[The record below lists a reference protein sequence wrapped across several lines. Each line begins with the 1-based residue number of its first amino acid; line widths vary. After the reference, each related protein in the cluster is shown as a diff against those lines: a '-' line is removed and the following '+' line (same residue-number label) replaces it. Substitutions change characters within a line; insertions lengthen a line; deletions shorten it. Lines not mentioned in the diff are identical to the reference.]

1 MKDKYSTFQS
11 PSLKL
16 VFFSIIFLL
25 IFSSCER
32 ERYLIL
38 DSDKSDFDSTQI
50 QGFIDIL
57 NYPKAK
63 DSLERVMNHQ
73 DDYDFENLRMLIN
86 EEVDVIMANN
96 DVANNYIEQEIETVD
111 SVKNDSTDMQHF
123 LNDEKVRT
131 ATVLYPEVL
140 FILYR
145 SEIKANTFKELL
157 RDRNI
162 SFGKNLKHWIA
173 LDTSAT
179 LFDPIAP
186 SEIEDYNSEN
196 VMNALMNHFNV
207 KVAQAYGDYTINE
220 LDTVDIVFELMEGG
234 SYRWFKEEETK
245 GPDILCLL
253 CRPND
258 PFLNEMLV
266 DTTFSIF
273 SFDDIDTPPQA
284 SRVGGFTTYNPVY
297 YPFVIPKENFGSV
310 PRKPIT
316 TIAVDRLLLTRSDVS
331 TDFIFRFMN
340 VVIGK
345 EVPIDNENANTIN
358 FVNKLFQ
365 LRIDN
370 EKQNLNYRLH
380 KGTEKFYKYQKD
392 ERTFIERY
400 GKTLG
405 SIASALLAIIM
416 AIYRWRGNQ
425 RYKRLKKYYELAID
439 IEQELSDHWQDPKF
453 LEESLDRLLKIKE
466 EVYDLLSEGKL
477 QININFTAFQ
487 DMLGTLILEIAMA
500 RQSAILIEYKNQ
512 ENKTDTKES
521 EIPTS

>member
-1 MKDKYSTFQS
+1 MIKDILSPFQ
-11 PSLKL
+11 
-16 VFFSIIFLL
+16 VFQPKIVL
-25 IFSSCER
+25 ITILTLFVFGSCER

-50 QGFIDIL
+50 RGFIDIL

-63 DSLERVMNHQ
+63 DSLEVVLDHQ
-73 DDYDFENLRMLIN
+73 DNYDFMNLTMLIN
-86 EEVDVIMANN
+86 KEVDVIMANN
-96 DVANNYIEQEIETVD
+96 DVANNYLDNEIQNTD
-111 SVKNDSTDMQHF
+111 SAKNVSNNTGF
-123 LNDEKVRT
+123 INDEKVRT

-145 SEIKANTFKELL
+145 SEIEATTLKELL
-157 RDRNI
+157 RDRKI
-162 SFGKNLKHWIA
+162 SFGKNIRHWIS
-173 LDTSAT
+173 LDDSNSV
-179 LFDPIAP
+179 FDPITP
-186 SEIEDYNSEN
+186 SEVEDYNSEN
-196 VMNALMNHFNV
+196 IMNALMNHFNV
-207 KVAQAYGDYTINE
+207 KVAQAYGDYTITE
-220 LDTVDIVFELMEGG
+220 LDTVDIVFDIFKGT
-234 SYRWFKEEETK
+234 YRWFKEDSTK

-266 DTTFSIF
+266 DATFSIF

-310 PRKPIT
+310 PIKPIT

-331 TDFIFRFMN
+331 TDFIFRFMS

-370 EKQNLNYRLH
+370 DKDNLNYRLH

-400 GKTLG
+400 GRTLA
-405 SIASALLAIIM
+405 SIATAILALVGAIV
-416 AIYRWRGNQ
+416 RWRGNQ
-425 RYKRLKKYYELAID
+425 RYKRLKQYYELAID
-439 IEQELSDHWQDPKF
+439 IEKELSDHWQDPKF
-453 LEESLDRLLKIKE
+453 LEESLDKLLKIKE
-466 EVYDLLSEGKL
+466 EVYDLLSSGKL

-500 RQSAILIEYKNQ
+500 RQSAILLEYTGQ
-512 ENKTDTKES
+512 
-521 EIPTS
+521 EIPLDTEETEQKSD